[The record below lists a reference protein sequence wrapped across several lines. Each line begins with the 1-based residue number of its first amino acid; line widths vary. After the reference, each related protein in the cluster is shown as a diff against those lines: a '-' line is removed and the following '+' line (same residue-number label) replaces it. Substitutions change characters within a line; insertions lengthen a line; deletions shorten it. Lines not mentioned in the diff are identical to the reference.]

1 MSDFLA
7 KLFIKDYQ
15 NRGSGRVR
23 EKYGT
28 LASVVG
34 VVTNFILAGIKLL
47 AGLLSASVA
56 IIADALNNLSDA
68 GSSVITYLSF
78 KAAAKPADKDHPF
91 GHARMEYIAS
101 MVVSFL
107 ILLVGFELLMDSGK
121 TVLGLSE
128 AQRTEI
134 TLVTI
139 IILSA
144 SVLLKLW
151 LAFFY
156 LDVAKKIDSSVVK
169 ASAMDSLSD
178 CVSTLAVLVSSI
190 VIYFTNWI
198 LLDAIVGLGVSLL
211 ILFAGGKILNE
222 TKNALLG
229 EAPVEETVT
238 KIYKTVEDYPDI
250 LGVHDLLVHNYG
262 PHTFIASFH
271 AEVDGKKDI
280 YLLHDMIDNV
290 EREIK
295 ERHGIQCTIHLDPI
309 VTDDEIVTELQGFL
323 RNILIENDI
332 DYSVHDFRTVVGTTH
347 TNLIFDIVLPFD
359 AKIKPQELTSLI
371 QEKVHEARE
380 DVFCV
385 ITVDRG

>member
-1 MSDFLA
+1 MTDFIA
-7 KLFIKDYQ
+7 KLFIKNHKDTESAKV
-15 NRGSGRVR
+15 RGA
-23 EKYGT
+23 YGT

-34 VVTNFILAGIKLL
+34 VIVNFILAGIKLL

-68 GSSVITYLSF
+68 GSSVITFFSF
-78 KAAAKPADKDHPF
+78 KASAKPADKDHPF

-101 MVVSFL
+101 MIVSFL
-107 ILLVGFELLMDSGK
+107 ILLVGAELLMDSGK
-121 TVLGLSE
+121 TVLGINE
-128 AQRTEI
+128 AKKTEI

-151 LAFFY
+151 LAAFY
-156 LDVAKKIDSSVVK
+156 FGIAKKISSSVVK
-169 ASAMDSLSD
+169 ASGMDSLSD
-178 CVSTLAVLVSSI
+178 CVSTLAVLICSI
-190 VIYFTNWI
+190 VIYFTEWI

-229 EAPVEETVT
+229 EAPVDETVS
-238 KIYKTVEDYPDI
+238 KINDTVKEYPDI

-262 PHTFIASFH
+262 PKTFIASFH
-271 AEVDGKKDI
+271 AEVDGKEDI
-280 YLLHDMIDNV
+280 YRLHDMIDNV

-295 ERHGIQCTIHLDPI
+295 DKHGIQCTIHLDPI
-309 VTDDEIVTELQGFL
+309 VTDDEVVNGLRDFLKSVLTENG
-323 RNILIENDI
+323 I
-332 DYSVHDFRTVVGTTH
+332 DYPIHDFRTVVGTTH
-347 TNLIFDIVLPFD
+347 TNLIFDIVLPFEEKFSPKELCE
-359 AKIKPQELTSLI
+359 KIQSEVSK
-371 QEKVHEARE
+371 KRE

>member
-371 QEKVHEARE
+371 QEKVHKARE

>member
-323 RNILIENDI
+323 RNILIENGI

>member
-332 DYSVHDFRTVVGTTH
+332 NYSVHDFRTVVGTTH

>member
-156 LDVAKKIDSSVVK
+156 LDVAKKIASSVVK

-178 CVSTLAVLVSSI
+178 CISTLAVLVSSI

-371 QEKVHEARE
+371 QEKVQKARE

>member
-107 ILLVGFELLMDSGK
+107 ILLVGFELLTDSGK

-371 QEKVHEARE
+371 QEKVHKARE

>member
-7 KLFIKDYQ
+7 KLFIKDYK
-15 NRGSGRVR
+15 NSSCGRVR

-34 VVTNFILAGIKLL
+34 VVTNFILAAIKLL

-78 KAAAKPADKDHPF
+78 KASAKPADKDHPF

-107 ILLVGFELLMDSGK
+107 ILLVGAELLMDSGK

-139 IILSA
+139 IILSV

-178 CVSTLAVLVSSI
+178 CISTLAVLVSSI

-229 EAPVEETVT
+229 EAPVEETVD

-309 VTDDEIVTELQGFL
+309 VTDDEIVNELQGFL
-323 RNILIENDI
+323 RRILVENEI

-347 TNLIFDIVLPFD
+347 INLIFDIVLPFD
-359 AKIKPQELTSLI
+359 AKIKPQELTALI
-371 QEKVHEARE
+371 QEEVHKARE